1 MRTRR
6 ATDRGGTA
14 NHVAVVALG
23 GNQGSEPALVG
34 RFGAALRRLE
44 GLAIGELAVSRVY
57 RSAPLGP
64 IADQPPF
71 LNAACALV
79 PRPDATPRAALY
91 RLWEI
96 ERSLGRQR
104 PSRPRFG
111 PRPIDL
117 DILWWTDRV
126 ERAPVLEIPH
136 PRLHIRAFV
145 LRPLADILGAA
156 AILPDGSTLADRL
169 VATTDQVIEATAL
182 TL

>member
-1 MRTRR
+1 MRTQR
-6 ATDRGGTA
+6 ATRRGGTA
-14 NHVAVVALG
+14 NHVAVVAFG
-23 GNQGSEPALVG
+23 GNQGGEPALLG

-57 RSAPLGP
+57 RSAPAGP
-64 IADQPPF
+64 VPDQPLF

-79 PRPDATPRAALY
+79 PRPDASPRAALY
-91 RLWEI
+91 QLWSI
-96 ERSLGRQR
+96 ERSLGRRR

-117 DILWWTDRV
+117 DILWWADRV

-136 PRLHIRAFV
+136 PRLHTRAFV
-145 LRPLADILGAA
+145 LRPLADIFGDD
-156 AILPDGSTLADRL
+156 AILPDGSALADRL
-169 VATTDQVIEATAL
+169 AATADQVVEATAL